1 MKKNLVISLL
11 IILFLF
17 GCVPANRPART
28 TNTVAPTQI
37 TVLAAASLT
46 ESFTEIGKRFEEAN
60 SGVTV
65 VFNFAGTQ
73 ELFQQIEQGIPADVF
88 ASANAKYMNDSVS
101 AGYVDEAGRVI
112 FAKNALTVIHPNANP
127 GELKILADL
136 SKPGLKIVIAAKEVP
151 VGKYTNEFL
160 DNTSQDTTL
169 PENFKENFLANV
181 VSYENNVKGVVSKV
195 VLGEADAGIV
205 YFTDVTGDALTE
217 LGMIEIP
224 SDLNVIASYPIA
236 TLKSSQNVAFAQ
248 AFVDYVLS
256 DVGQGILKNYGFIN
270 P

>member
-1 MKKNLVISLL
+1 
-11 IILFLF
+11 
-17 GCVPANRPART
+17 
-28 TNTVAPTQI
+28 
-37 TVLAAASLT
+37 
-46 ESFTEIGKRFEEAN
+46 
-60 SGVTV
+60 
-65 VFNFAGTQ
+65 
-73 ELFQQIEQGIPADVF
+73 
-88 ASANAKYMNDSVS
+88 
-101 AGYVDEAGRVI
+101 
-112 FAKNALTVIHPNANP
+112 
-127 GELKILADL
+127 
-136 SKPGLKIVIAAKEVP
+136 
-151 VGKYTNEFL
+151 
-160 DNTSQDTTL
+160 
-169 PENFKENFLANV
+169 
-181 VSYENNVKGVVSKV
+181 VKGVVSKV